1 MQPTDERPAQANRL
15 QSCLLTK
22 VIASL
27 SFANSAHRRS
37 RGLLPL
43 TSVVRSG
50 RPPGES
56 TQSTRHGR
64 SPCADRVRAEK
75 RQRRRRSSGGCA

>member
-1 MQPTDERPAQANRL
+1 MECVVFSNVHSSTEDL
-15 QSCLLTK
+15 
-22 VIASL
+22 VV
-27 SFANSAHRRS
+27 F
-37 RGLLPL
+37 PL
-43 TSVVRSG
+43 ASVVRSG